1 MPHDPHAQFDH
12 TVLEMIEHSPVGAV
26 PHTPAYQDALGR
38 LRAAHQVYPSADFKG
53 GYVTVRSLAALPS
66 FHAENFEA
74 FLAGKIEAAALE
86 SDSSIFNRYL
96 HALPEA
102 LKPRAEA
109 FRAPV
114 IGRRVHH
121 RAKHGGEIIHDPLH
135 TLFLSPGTGPHPGLP
150 GNYLYG
156 SLLETPADASGNT
169 WALHVHDSDDGVA
182 LCELSTQANAFQKLQ
197 ELIASAPFQLSE
209 LSELGFRLN

>member
-12 TVLEMIEHSPVGAV
+12 NVLEMIEHSPVGAV

-53 GYVTVRSLAALPS
+53 GYVTVRSLAALPA
-66 FHAENFEA
+66 FHAENLEA
-74 FLAGKIEAAALE
+74 LIAGKIEAAALE
-86 SDSSIFNRYL
+86 SDASIFNRYL

-102 LKPRAEA
+102 LQPRAEA
-109 FRAPV
+109 FRAHV
-114 IGRRVHH
+114 VGRRAHH
-121 RAKHGGEIIHDPLH
+121 RAKHGGEIARDPLH
-135 TLFLSPGTGPHPGLP
+135 TLFLIPGTGPHPGLP

-156 SLLETPADASGNT
+156 SLLETPADATGNT
-169 WALHVHDSDDGVA
+169 WALHVHDSDDGLA
-182 LCELSTQANAFQKLQ
+182 LCALAAQTDAFEKLH

-209 LSELGFRLN
+209 LPELGFRLN